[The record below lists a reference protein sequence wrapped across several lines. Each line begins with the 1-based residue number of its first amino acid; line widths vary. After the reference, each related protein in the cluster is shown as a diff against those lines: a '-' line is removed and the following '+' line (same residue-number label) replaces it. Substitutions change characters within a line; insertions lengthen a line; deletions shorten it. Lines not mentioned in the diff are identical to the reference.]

1 MLKIGLSFVLCACWL
16 AAHPLKAA
24 AQTRPAGPGAERFAL
39 SREQAS
45 HFARLALKCARKE
58 YPNKLDH
65 TLSGGGDVRGPRAL
79 HPSFYGCYD
88 WHSSVHGHWL
98 LARLL
103 RLQPGLP
110 EAREIRETLD
120 ENLTP
125 RNVEA
130 ENEYFKTAGRA
141 SYERPY
147 GWAWLLKLH
156 EELYAWDDPEARRWF
171 AALQPLADT
180 LVDKYVD
187 FFGKQ
192 TYPIR
197 VGTHFNTAFGLS
209 FALDYANAVRGATPE
224 RRRALERL
232 KVRVVEASRRYYM
245 ADVNYPAAWEPG
257 GDDFLSGSLVEAD
270 LMRRALAPAEFAR
283 WFHRFLPGV
292 ARGVP
297 RNLLTPAT
305 VSDRSDP
312 KIVHL
317 DGLNLSRAWCMRE
330 IAAALPRTDPARG
343 VLARSAERHAAA
355 TLRHVA
361 SGNYEGEHWLASF
374 AVYMLTTP
382 DPGR

>member
-1 MLKIGLSFVLCACWL
+1 MLKVGCSILFSASLL
-16 AAHPLKAA
+16 AAQPLRAAGIRHP
-24 AQTRPAGPGAERFAL
+24 QAGGGPFAL

-45 HFARLALKCARKE
+45 HFARLALRCARKE
-58 YPNKLDH
+58 YPNKIDH
-65 TLSGGGDVRGPRAL
+65 TLSGEGEVRPPRAL
-79 HPSFYGCYD
+79 HPAFYGCYD

-103 RLQPGLP
+103 RLHPDLP

-120 ENLTP
+120 ENLT
-125 RNVEA
+125 RQNVEA
-130 ENEYFKTAGRA
+130 EDQYFKTPGRQ
-141 SYERPY
+141 SFERPY

-156 EELYAWDDPEARRWF
+156 EELYLWDDPEARRWF

-180 LVDKYVD
+180 VVAKYVD
-187 FFGKQ
+187 FFAKQ

-209 FALDYANAVRGATPE
+209 FALDYANNVRGQTPE
-224 RRRALERL
+224 RQRALDALRR
-232 KVRVVEASRRYYM
+232 RVVEASRRYYLS
-245 ADVNYPAAWEPG
+245 DVNYPAAWEPG
-257 GDDFLSGSLVEAD
+257 GDDFLPGSLVEAD
-270 LMRRALAPAEFAR
+270 LMRRALGPREFGR
-283 WFHRFLPGV
+283 WFRRFLPGI
-292 ARGVP
+292 AQGSP